1 MENLYNE
8 DIKNGLQLVLGR
20 TLDGCST
27 FSGSSNKYHRID
39 GTKLDIDNL
48 IFKSNSNNGIVFSN
62 PYIGSKFSI
71 KELECIDSLKSS
83 NWLLDDSEL
92 NYIEI
97 DDKTKKRINI

>member
-1 MENLYNE
+1 MKNLYNE

-27 FSGSSNKYHRID
+27 
-39 GTKLDIDNL
+39 L
-48 IFKSNSNNGIVFSN
+48 SNSSN

-83 NWLLDDSEL
+83 NWLLDDSKL

-97 DDKTKKRINI
+97 DDKTKKRIKRKALIIFIYKKFFKKRINI